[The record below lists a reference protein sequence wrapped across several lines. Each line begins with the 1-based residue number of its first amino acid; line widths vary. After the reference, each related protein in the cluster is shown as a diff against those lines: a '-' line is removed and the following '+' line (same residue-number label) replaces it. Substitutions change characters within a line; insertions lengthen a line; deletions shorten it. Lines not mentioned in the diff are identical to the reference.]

1 MKRLVSGVRPTGYLH
16 LGHLEGVLKNC
27 VKLQEEYEC
36 FPFIADWHSLTD
48 HLDTEMLREYT
59 IQAAVDWLS
68 AGIDPERS
76 TLFVQSHVKEH
87 AELMLLLAMVT
98 PVPWTER
105 TPSYRD
111 MLQKLEGTRQSP
123 SLGFLAYPVLMTAD
137 IIIYKA
143 EVVPVGEDQLP
154 HLELS
159 REIVRRFNH
168 LFGRK
173 VFPEPEALL
182 TEVPNL
188 PGTDGRK
195 MSKSYGNCIYLNDPP
210 ETIRKKVMQMVT
222 DPQKIRRN
230 DPGHP
235 EVCTV
240 FAYHRIYN
248 SAEIDQVER
257 DCRSGALGCVQCK
270 RNMAD
275 ALCTYLQPFHERRS
289 YWSENLDEVRDILT
303 ECARRAR
310 TIASQTMEEVREAIG
325 LFQSGVESQ
334 GSRV

>member
-1 MKRLVSGVRPTGYLH
+1 MKRLVSGIRPTGYLH

-48 HLDTEMLREYT
+48 HLDTENLQEYT

-98 PVPWTER
+98 PVPWVER

-123 SLGFLAYPVLMTAD
+123 SLGFLAYPVLQAAD

-154 HLELS
+154 HLELA
-159 REIVRRFNH
+159 REIVRRFH
-168 LFGRK
+168 HVFEGK

-210 ETIRKKVMQMVT
+210 EVIGKKVMQMIT

-235 EVCTV
+235 EICTV

-248 SAEIDQVER
+248 PDQTDDIER
-257 DCRSGALGCVQCK
+257 DCRSGILGCVGCK
-270 RNMAD
+270 RALAD
-275 ALCTYLQPFHERRS
+275 ALCKALEPFHRKRR
-289 YWSENLDEVRDILT
+289 YWSEHLDEVRDILD
-303 ECARRAR
+303 EGAGKARK
-310 TIASQTMEEVREAIG
+310 IASQTLEEVREAIR
-325 LFQSGVESQ
+325 LF
-334 GSRV
+334 